1 MAVTTSGREAED
13 LRDALRAY
21 IPAENMAIFPAWET
35 LPHERLSPRSD
46 TVAERLT
53 TLRRLA
59 RPEEFPP
66 LSVLLIP
73 IRAFLQPIAAGLGE
87 LEPVTLRVGD
97 LVDFH
102 GLQERLVG
110 AAYARVD
117 MIEARGQFAVRG
129 GIIDVFPPTSDHPYR
144 VEFFGDEVDEIRTF
158 AVADQRSMEAVDEL

>member
-1 MAVTTSGREAED
+1 MDLRPVLDILNHLDTLSPHANDRFGEFSMPRGAFAPAIAEVVRKGDGRLQVAVTTSGREAED

-97 LVDFH
+97 LVEI
-102 GLQERLVG
+102 GRASCRERV
-110 AAYARVD
+110 
-117 MIEARGQFAVRG
+117 
-129 GIIDVFPPTSDHPYR
+129 
-144 VEFFGDEVDEIRTF
+144 
-158 AVADQRSMEAVDEL
+158 